1 MFNGNKFR
9 SVLTIRKYFYYH
21 LLTNMYPK
29 LFFVFHVY
37 ILSFFITLMLS
48 EYTEQL
54 VFYHIAQFLHL
65 MQVYT

>member
-1 MFNGNKFR
+1 
-9 SVLTIRKYFYYH
+9 
-21 LLTNMYPK
+21 MYPK
-29 LFFVFHVY
+29 LFFVFYVY